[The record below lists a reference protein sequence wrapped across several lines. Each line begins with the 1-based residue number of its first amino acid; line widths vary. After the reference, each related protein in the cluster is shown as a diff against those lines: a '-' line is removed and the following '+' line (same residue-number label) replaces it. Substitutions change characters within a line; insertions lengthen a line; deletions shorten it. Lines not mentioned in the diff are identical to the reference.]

1 MPTHS
6 FSFFEWTIALLGML
20 VSAFFAYRS
29 AARKSESHQNAYEN
43 LLRQDAASEE
53 KNRLLT
59 DDLRLKNDEIHQ
71 LRQNLLSM
79 NQEVA
84 GWQAKGPTLESQLQK
99 IHQEKEDL
107 KRNQTELQYQ
117 LAQSTAIISTLQ
129 TEKQL
134 LEQQLNTLKE
144 SIDELKKQTKNEFEN
159 LAHQILDAKTKTF
172 NEQTEKSLET
182 LLQPLKEKI
191 QTFEKSVDEKYSNEA
206 KERHALKSEIE
217 RLISLNDRMATE
229 TSSLT
234 QALRGDS
241 KVQGDW
247 GELVLERILEASG
260 LREGFEYSIQ
270 KSHNNDEGDR
280 FRPDIIINL
289 PDNKHIIVD
298 SKVSIKAYDIYRLG
312 ETEESKTK
320 AINEHLKSIE
330 KHIDDL
336 GDKHYSKLKGV
347 NSPELVFMFIP
358 IEPAYL
364 LAMHSDAEL
373 STRAWKKGVAIVTA
387 TTLLTSLKTVA
398 SIWRLEKQN
407 RNALEIAQ
415 EGAKLYDKFVG
426 FLEDFEKIGNTL
438 EQGQKQYSMAM
449 GKLKDGPG
457 NVFRKMELLRE
468 LGASPNKKI
477 KPELLE

>member
-1 MPTHS
+1 MNLD
-6 FSFFEWTIALLGML
+6 FSFTLQLLIALGLGGL
-20 VSAFFAYRS
+20 VGGLIGGWIGWLISYNRAQKQTATE
-29 AARKSESHQNAYEN
+29 AA
-43 LLRQDAASEE
+43 
-53 KNRLLT
+53 LLT
-59 DDLRLKNDEIHQ
+59 KE
-71 LRQNLLSM
+71 LS
-79 NQEVA
+79 
-84 GWQAKGPTLESQLQK
+84 
-99 IHQEKEDL
+99 
-107 KRNQTELQYQ
+107 QYQ
-117 LAQSTAIISTLQ
+117 ARYPHL
-129 TEKQL
+129 EMQL
-134 LEQQLNTLKE
+134 LEVKTEKERWQMNSQELQEKLSVSIAANSAVEASAQATISGLNTEIQLLQQQLRTQMENIDSTRKQLK
-144 SIDELKKQTKNEFEN
+144 IEFEN
-159 LAHQILDAKTKTF
+159 MAQQILENKSKTF
-172 NEQTEKSLET
+172 SEATEKNLDI
-182 LLQPLKEKI
+182 LLKPLKEKI

-298 SKVSIKAYDIYRLG
+298 SKVSIKAYDIYRLS

>member
-59 DDLRLKNDEIHQ
+59 EDLRLKNDEIHQ

-134 LEQQLNTLKE
+134 LEQQLKTLKE

-191 QTFEKSVDEKYSNEA
+191 QTFEKSVDDKYSNEA

-217 RLISLNDRMATE
+217 RLISLNDKMSFE
-229 TSSLT
+229 TNSLT

-260 LREGFEYSIQ
+260 LREGHEYSLQ
-270 KSHNNDEGDR
+270 KSHHNNEGDR
-280 FRPDIIINL
+280 LRPDVIIHL
-289 PDNKHIIVD
+289 PQEKHVIVD
-298 SKVSIKAYDIYRLG
+298 SKVSLKAYDAYRSS
-312 ETEESKTK
+312 EDPAAKEK
-320 AINEHLKSIE
+320 AMVEHLKSLE
-330 KHIDDL
+330 KHVSEL
-336 GDKHYSKLKGV
+336 GEKHYNQLKGV
-347 NSPELVFMFIP
+347 NSPEVVFMFVP
-358 IEPAYL
+358 IEPAYM
-364 LAMHSDAEL
+364 LAMQNDSEL
-373 STRAWKKGVAIVTA
+373 ASRAWKKGVAIVTA

-398 SIWRLEKQN
+398 SIWRLEKQSK
-407 RNALEIAQ
+407 NAMEIAS

-426 FLEDFEKIGNTL
+426 FMEDFEKIGNTF
-438 EQGQKQYSMAM
+438 EAGQKQYHSAL

-457 NVFRKMELLRE
+457 NVFRKMERLRE
-468 LGASPNKKI
+468 LGSAPQKRI
-477 KPELLE
+477 KTELLD

>member
-1 MPTHS
+1 MSIELSLPYFLILLVALFLGGIIGWLISYNRAQKQTAT
-6 FSFFEWTIALLGML
+6 ETALLT
-20 VSAFFAYRS
+20 
-29 AARKSESHQNAYEN
+29 KE
-43 LLRQDAASEE
+43 
-53 KNRLLT
+53 
-59 DDLRLKNDEIHQ
+59 
-71 LRQNLLSM
+71 LS
-79 NQEVA
+79 
-84 GWQAKGPTLESQLQK
+84 
-99 IHQEKEDL
+99 
-107 KRNQTELQYQ
+107 QYQ
-117 LAQSTAIISTLQ
+117 ARYPHL
-129 TEKQL
+129 EMQL
-134 LEQQLNTLKE
+134 LEVKNEKERWQMNSQELQEKLSVAIAANSAVEASAQATISGLNTEIQLLQQQLRTQMENIDSTRKQLK
-144 SIDELKKQTKNEFEN
+144 IEFEN
-159 LAHQILDAKTKTF
+159 MAQQILENKSKTF
-172 NEQTEKSLET
+172 SEATEKNLDI
-182 LLQPLKEKI
+182 LLKPLKEKI

-298 SKVSIKAYDIYRLG
+298 SKVSIKAYDIYRLS